1 MKKNIAFTMVHGDRV
16 RYNKTLHHNTLK
28 FDLNDPEQ
36 FEQCMRL
43 VFTLLEQMKG
53 HMTTTAKEFYDEEE
67 GEE

>member
-1 MKKNIAFTMVHGDRV
+1 MKNNIAFMMVHGDRV

-36 FEQCMRL
+36 FEQCRRL
-43 VFTLLEQMKG
+43 AFGLIEQMES
-53 HMTTTAKEFYDEEE
+53 HMNTFAKEFYEDEE